1 MSKNSTKA
9 RYTQLTEW
17 LKTIKTTTRST
28 PKREDKRAP
37 TPLDYSNVKIK
48 NGPSGIR

>member
-1 MSKNSTKA
+1 MSRNSTKQ
-9 RYTQLTEW
+9 RVTQLMEW

-48 NGPSGIR
+48 NGPNGRR